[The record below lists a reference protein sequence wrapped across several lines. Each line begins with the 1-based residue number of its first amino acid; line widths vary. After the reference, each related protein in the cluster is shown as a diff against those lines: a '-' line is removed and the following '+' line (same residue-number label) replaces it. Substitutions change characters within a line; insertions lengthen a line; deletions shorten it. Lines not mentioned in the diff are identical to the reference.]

1 MKAQM
6 RLFLFGFLAA
16 ALVGIPPLKGAT
28 EPSKLELVP
37 LFPTS
42 AAPSV
47 TFGGKI
53 AGAPLLDLS
62 QGTPRVIVA
71 ASEGSI
77 AALDP
82 TSGALLWKTVLPAE
96 SGETPLLIS
105 TPVQI
110 DDKLVVAYQ
119 TVTGRGDWVNLKRVS
134 QKLAVVDLKRGD
146 IDPSFPIIDLAAE
159 APAADGSSTVK
170 FDPTH
175 AASRSAL
182 KHVRPSGHEL
192 GFVYVSFG
200 NFSDIQP
207 WHGWLFEI
215 DMDAWKLHG
224 PEKAVSGTLVTT
236 PETACGKEGYNGSRG
251 MVCGG
256 GIWTPSGPTV
266 VAEKDDFELIVP
278 TGNGQIDLK
287 RGDYANTL
295 MRVRQGL
302 AFDPEC
308 DAALCK
314 AFDARNPSL
323 PCIESCKNL
332 FIPRLAP
339 NDQPLRPANGNCDDK
354 TFWECLSLSDY
365 DLGANAPVKVDL
377 SDGRSVLVQPG
388 KDGGLYLVDA
398 NHLGRQYD
406 RMQIVDICGTET
418 DPCFIPWL
426 GMIVTRPAL
435 AYIGK
440 TPVVVVPTFE
450 PDSAHPAGLIALKI
464 VLKNGVPKFER
475 FWQQP
480 VPSRP
485 DATKHFRRKPSLPV
499 IAPFGKSKDLYAWV
513 VDTGEPATLYGVRV
527 KDGALVVE
535 KPLLGSGIPMS
546 SPLVFDDKIY
556 IPSSPDGGIE
566 AYRITDGI
574 FPSAQEAEHA
584 KLRSGVRQ

>member
-1 MKAQM
+1 MQEVGPAFMKAQI
-6 RLFLFGFLAA
+6 RLFLFCLLAA
-16 ALVGIPPLKGAT
+16 ALVGVPFLKVASK
-28 EPSKLELVP
+28 PSKLDLVP

-42 AAPSV
+42 SAPSV
-47 TFGGKI
+47 TFEGKI
-53 AGAPLLDLS
+53 AGSPLLDLS
-62 QGTPRVIVA
+62 QGKPRIIVA
-71 ASEGSI
+71 ASKGTI

-96 SGETPLLIS
+96 AGQTPLLIS

-119 TVTGRGDWVNLKRVS
+119 TVTGTGDWMSLKRVG
-134 QKLAVVDLKRGD
+134 QKVAVVDLGRGK
-146 IDPSFPIIDLAAE
+146 IDPSFPIVDLAAE
-159 APAADGSSTVK
+159 VPAADGSSTVK

-182 KHVRPSGHEL
+182 KHIRPPGHAL

-215 DMDAWKLHG
+215 DMDAWKHHG
-224 PEKAVSGTLVTT
+224 PEKAVSATLVIT
-236 PETACGKEGYNGSRG
+236 PETACGEEGYNGSRD
-251 MVCGG
+251 MICGG

-266 VAEKDDFELIVP
+266 VTEKDDSELIVP

-295 MRVRQGL
+295 MRLRQGL

-314 AFDARNPSL
+314 TFDARNPSL

-332 FIPRLAP
+332 FIPRPAP
-339 NDQPLRPANGNCDDK
+339 NDEPLRPANGNCDGK
-354 TFWECLSLSDY
+354 TFWECLALSDY
-365 DLGANAPVKVDL
+365 DLGANAPVRADL
-377 SDGRSVLVQPG
+377 PDGRSVLVQPG
-388 KDGGLYLVDA
+388 KEGGLYLVDA
-398 NHLGRQYD
+398 DHLGRQYD
-406 RMQIVDICGTET
+406 RMQIVDICGTKT
-418 DPCFIPWL
+418 DPCFIPWF

-480 VPSRP
+480 VPSRL
-485 DATKHFRRKPSLPV
+485 DATKHFRNKPSLPV
-499 IAPFGKSKDLYAWV
+499 IAPFGKTKDLYAWV
-513 VDTGEPATLYGVRV
+513 VDIGEKGTLYGVRV
-527 KDGALVVE
+527 EDGTLVVK
-535 KPLLGSGIPMS
+535 KPLSGSGISMS

-556 IPSSPDGGIE
+556 VPSRPNGGLE
-566 AYRITDGI
+566 AYRITD
-574 FPSAQEAEHA
+574 E
-584 KLRSGVRQ
+584 